1 MYTAK
6 TWLGIEKNIQ
16 LVCRLCTTSTLVE
29 SSTSRIVST
38 TSLTSHEVKLVQ
50 TVKLTGVY

>member
-38 TSLTSHEVKLVQ
+38 SLTSHQVKLVQ